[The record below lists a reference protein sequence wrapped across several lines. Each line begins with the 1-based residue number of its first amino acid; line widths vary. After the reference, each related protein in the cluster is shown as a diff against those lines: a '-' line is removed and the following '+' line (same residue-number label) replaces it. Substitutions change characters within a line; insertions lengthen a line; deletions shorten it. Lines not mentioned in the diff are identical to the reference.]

1 MKITERNKFI
11 RIADNSAGG
20 WATVREYESSGYA
33 DNEEDGKCIRQAENR
48 SLRSIKDRKVR
59 TLKFQSGHQSLQ
71 QFILLLILLTTLSV
85 IHHRPFGTVLHGVNR
100 ACWTSAISA
109 SNPDT
114 GRPTLH
120 STTTSRLQPTAVIS
134 KPVLLQNSEAACI
147 DDKYFDYL
155 VCSEQCNL
163 GKLALW

>member
-1 MKITERNKFI
+1 MPTMRKTENASDRQKIDRYVQL
-11 RIADNSAGG
+11 RI
-20 WATVREYESSGYA
+20 
-33 DNEEDGKCIRQAENR
+33 GKCVR
-48 SLRSIKDRKVR
+48 SR

-71 QFILLLILLTTLSV
+71 QFILLLILLTTISV
-85 IHHRPFGTVLHGVNR
+85 IYHRPFGTVLHGVSR
-100 ACWTSAISA
+100 SCWTSAISA

-134 KPVLLQNSEAACI
+134 KPVLLQNNEAACI

-155 VCSEQCNL
+155 VCSDNYEFSNSYEFENFL
-163 GKLALW
+163 SKFIF